1 MGARHGF
8 VGAPDADPC
17 ESPPL
22 VTPDDDRNFRLSRDV
37 LPRRTQATLTL
48 DLERRTFAGEAQLT
62 LSVARPVRRIVLHGV
77 ELDVSHAEVHAGG
90 NAQRASVSMRPVSET
105 VVLEFE
111 NEVPQGEARLD
122 LRWTGHFTEGLRG
135 LYLAGSVAATQF
147 EAADARRVF
156 PCFDEPAFKCTWA
169 LSVKVP
175 PGLVAL
181 GNGRVLGEELD
192 GPHRKVRFAE
202 TEQLSSYLIALVVG
216 PLVSTAEELAVGVP
230 VRTWCLEEKR
240 GLLGFGQQ
248 AALAVLPRLQDYFGL
263 PYAFGKLDQVGIPDF
278 EAGAMENA
286 GLITY
291 REVALLLDPSTAPLS
306 VQKRVAEVVTHEL
319 AHQWFGNWVTMVW
332 WDDLWLNEAFAT
344 WMAYKIVDGWRPDWR
359 VWLDFDAGKATA
371 LHLDA
376 LRSTHPIRGT
386 VNNASEATEAFDA
399 ITYEKGGAVL
409 RMIEGFLGEEVFRA
423 GIRDYM
429 QRHARANAVAD
440 DLWGALARASR
451 APVVELANAWIR
463 QSGYPV
469 VSVAP
474 EGDRV
479 RVSQERFFSEPGLTG
494 KESWPV
500 PMVLAWGDDL
510 GRRTRPFLLEGRHAE
525 VTLGAT
531 GAVRWIAG
539 NAGSTG
545 FYRVA
550 YSAEALAGL
559 GRHLGEL
566 LPAERIGLLA
576 DQWALVRAGR
586 VRIADFLDL
595 ALAFAEEPDHAVLD
609 ELVGRLGYVESRLVE
624 GADLERLRRLVER
637 LFLPRLQGMGWD
649 PVAGESDQDR
659 LRRAALLRA
668 VAGVARSPSVLAEA
682 APRVDRVL
690 NGQRTALD
698 PNLVDTAVG
707 VTARDGDAELFDR
720 LRAAFPREADPAA
733 KRRYLL
739 ALSAFERKELLGR
752 SQSLLFDPAV
762 PLQDFASYAQGML
775 ANRAGREGAWEL
787 LRSRWE
793 DVQEKTSGAP
803 MLLRRVVEALGS
815 LHERRHLDE
824 ARAFLAAHPV
834 PEAQQAVAQTL
845 ERLAQ
850 DVALRERLAP
860 EVSVWLRGK

>member
-1 MGARHGF
+1 
-8 VGAPDADPC
+8 
-17 ESPPL
+17 
-22 VTPDDDRNFRLSRDV
+22 VTSDDRNFRLSRNV
-37 LPRRTQATLTL
+37 LPRRTQAALTL
-48 DLERRTFAGEAQLT
+48 DMEGRTFAGEAELT
-62 LSVARPVRRIVLHGV
+62 LSVERPVRSIVLHAVG
-77 ELDVSHAEVHAGG
+77 LDVSHAEVHSGG
-90 NAQRASVSMRPVSET
+90 RVSRARVQVRPVSET
-105 VVLEFE
+105 VVLELDG
-111 NEVPQGEARLD
+111 EVPAGEARLV
-122 LRWTGHFTEGLRG
+122 LRWTGRFTEGLRG

-169 LSVKVP
+169 LTVKVP
-175 PGLVAL
+175 PKLVAL
-181 GNGRVLGEELD
+181 SNGRVLAEELE
-192 GPHRKVRFAE
+192 GAYRKVRFAE
-202 TEQLSSYLIALVVG
+202 TEVLSSYLIALVVG
-216 PLVSTAEELAVGVP
+216 PLVSTTEEVAVGIP

-240 GLLGFGQQ
+240 ALLGFGQKV
-248 AALAVLPRLQDYFGL
+248 ALAVLPMLQDYFGL

-291 REVALLLDPSTAPLS
+291 RELALLLDPATAPLA

-344 WMAYKIVDGWRPDWR
+344 WMAYKIVDLWRPDWR

-386 VNNASEATEAFDA
+386 VANAAEATESFDA
-399 ITYEKGGAVL
+399 ITYEKGGGVL
-409 RMIEGFLGEEVFRA
+409 RMIEGFLGEESFRS

-429 QRHARANAVAD
+429 RKHARVNAVAD
-440 DLWGALARASR
+440 DLWGALARASH

-469 VSVAP
+469 VSVAL
-474 EGDRV
+474 EGNRV
-479 RVSQERFFSEPGLTG
+479 RVSQERFYSEPGLGGPET
-494 KESWPV
+494 WPV
-500 PMVLAWGDDL
+500 PLVLAWGDDR
-510 GRRTRPFLLEGRHAE
+510 GRQTRTLLLEKQAGE
-525 VTLGAT
+525 ITLESA
-531 GAVRWIAG
+531 GAVRWLDA

-550 YSAEALAGL
+550 YSADLLARL
-559 GRHLGEL
+559 GKSLSAL
-566 LPAERIGLLA
+566 LPAERIGLVA

-586 VRIADFLDL
+586 ARISDFLDL
-595 ALAFAEEPDHAVLD
+595 VLAFGDESDHAVLD
-609 ELVGRLGYVESRLVE
+609 ELVGRLGYVEARLVDGE
-624 GADLERLRRLVER
+624 DQERFRKLIER
-637 LFLPRLQGMGWD
+637 LFLPRLQAMGWD

-668 VAGVARSPSVLAEA
+668 VAGVARSRPVLAET

-698 PNLVDTAVG
+698 PNLVDTAVA
-707 VTARDGDAELFDR
+707 VSARDGDGDLFDR
-720 LRAAFPREADPAA
+720 LRAAFPKEADPAV

-739 ALSAFERKELLGR
+739 ALTAFETPGLAERAQGLL
-752 SQSLLFDPAV
+752 LDPVV
-762 PLQDFASYAQGML
+762 PLQDFASFVHGLL
-775 ANRAGREGAWEL
+775 ANRAAREGGWTL
-787 LRSRWE
+787 VRDRWSE
-793 DVQEKTSGAP
+793 VTEKVAQAP
-803 MLLRRVVEALGS
+803 MLLRRVVEALGN
-815 LHERRHLDE
+815 LRERRHLDE
-824 ARAFLAAHPV
+824 ARAFLNAHPV

-860 EVSVWLRGK
+860 EVSVWLRGR

>member
-1 MGARHGF
+1 
-8 VGAPDADPC
+8 
-17 ESPPL
+17 
-22 VTPDDDRNFRLSRDV
+22 VTTDDRNFRLSRDV

-48 DLERRTFAGEAQLT
+48 DLDARTFSGEAELT
-62 LSVARPVRRIVLHGV
+62 LSVEQPVRSLVLHAV
-77 ELDVSHAEVHAGG
+77 ELDVSRAEVHGG
-90 NAQRASVSMRPVSET
+90 GRTSRASVRVQPVSET
-105 VVLEFE
+105 VALDLDAEL
-111 NEVPQGEARLD
+111 PKGEARLH
-122 LRWTGHFTEGLRG
+122 LAWTGRFTGGLRG

-169 LSVKVP
+169 LTVKVP

-181 GNGRVLGEELD
+181 SNGRVLAEELE
-192 GPHRKVRFAE
+192 GHHRKVRFAE
-202 TEQLSSYLIALVVG
+202 TEVLPSYLVALVVG
-216 PLVSTAEELAVGVP
+216 PLVSTAEETAAGIP
-230 VRTWCLEEKR
+230 VRTWCLEEKQA
-240 GLLGFGQQ
+240 LLGFGQQ
-248 AALAVLPRLQDYFGL
+248 TALAVLPRLQDYFGL

-291 REVALLLDPSTAPLS
+291 REVALLLDPATAPLS

-359 VWLDFDAGKATA
+359 VWLDFDTGKATA

-386 VNNASEATEAFDA
+386 VANAAEATESFDA

-409 RMIEGFLGEEVFRA
+409 RMIEGFLGEESFRA

-429 QRHARANAVAD
+429 RRHARANAVAD
-440 DLWGALARASR
+440 DLWGALARASH

-469 VSVAP
+469 VSVGL
-474 EGDRV
+474 EGNRV
-479 RVSQERFFSEPGLTG
+479 RVSQGRFFSEPGLAGPET
-494 KESWPV
+494 WPV
-500 PMVLAWGDDL
+500 PLVLAWGDDR
-510 GRRTRPFLLEGRHAE
+510 GRHTLPFLLEGQSGE
-525 VTLGAT
+525 VTLEAAGP
-531 GAVRWIAG
+531 VRWLDA

-550 YSAEALAGL
+550 YSAELLAAL
-559 GRHLGEL
+559 GRSLAAL

-586 VRIADFLDL
+586 ARIADFLDL
-595 ALAFAEEPDHAVLD
+595 VLAFGAESDHAVLD
-609 ELVGRLGYVESRLVE
+609 ELVGRLAYVEARLVDGDDQERFRRLVE
-624 GADLERLRRLVER
+624 G
-637 LFLPRLQGMGWD
+637 LFLPRLRQMGWD
-649 PVAGESDQDR
+649 PVAGETDQDR

-668 VAGVARSPSVLAEA
+668 VAGVARARSVLAET

-698 PNLVDTAVG
+698 PNLVDTAVA
-707 VTARDGDAELFDR
+707 VTARDGDGELFDR
-720 LRAAFPREADPAA
+720 FRAAFPQEPDPAV

-739 ALSAFERKELLGR
+739 ALTAFERPELVDR
-752 SQSLLFDPAV
+752 AQAMLLDGAV
-762 PLQDFASYAQGML
+762 PLQDFASFVHGML
-775 ANRAGREGAWEL
+775 ANREAREGSWKL
-787 LRSRWE
+787 LRDRWST
-793 DVQEKTSGAP
+793 VMEKTAGAP
-803 MLLRRVVEALGS
+803 MLLRRVVEALGN
-815 LHERRHLDE
+815 LRERRHLDE
-824 ARAFLAAHPV
+824 ARSFLSAHPV
-834 PEAQQAVAQTL
+834 AEAQQAVAQTL

-850 DVALRERLAP
+850 DVALRERLVP
-860 EVSVWLRGK
+860 EVSVWLRGSSTT

>member
-1 MGARHGF
+1 
-8 VGAPDADPC
+8 
-17 ESPPL
+17 
-22 VTPDDDRNFRLSRDV
+22 VTSDDRNFRLSRDV
-37 LPRRTQATLTL
+37 LPRRTQAALTL
-48 DLERRTFAGEAQLT
+48 DMEARTFAGEAELT
-62 LSVARPVRRIVLHGV
+62 LSVERPVRSIVLHAV
-77 ELDVSHAEVHAGG
+77 ELDVSVAEVQSVGRVS
-90 NAQRASVSMRPVSET
+90 RARVQVRPVSET
-105 VVLEFE
+105 VLLELDDE
-111 NEVPQGEARLD
+111 LPAGEARLV
-122 LRWTGHFTEGLRG
+122 LRWTGRFTEGLRG

-169 LSVKVP
+169 LTVKVP
-175 PGLVAL
+175 PKLVAL
-181 GNGRVLGEELD
+181 SNGRVLAEELE
-192 GPHRKVRFAE
+192 GAYRKVRFAE
-202 TEQLSSYLIALVVG
+202 TEVLSSYLIALVVG
-216 PLVSTAEELAVGVP
+216 PLVSTTEEVAAGIP

-240 GLLGFGQQ
+240 ALLGFGQK
-248 AALAVLPRLQDYFGL
+248 AALAVLPMLQDYFGL

-291 REVALLLDPSTAPLS
+291 RELALLLDPATAPLA

-344 WMAYKIVDGWRPDWR
+344 WMAYKIVDLWRPDWR

-386 VNNASEATEAFDA
+386 VANAAEATESFDA

-409 RMIEGFLGEEVFRA
+409 RMIEGFLGEEAFRS

-429 QRHARANAVAD
+429 RKHARANAVAD
-440 DLWGALARASR
+440 DLWGALARASH

-469 VSVAP
+469 VSVAL
-474 EGDRV
+474 EGNRL
-479 RVSQERFFSEPGLTG
+479 RVSQERFFSEPGLSGPET
-494 KESWPV
+494 WPV
-500 PMVLAWGDDL
+500 PLVLAWGDDR
-510 GRRTRPFLLEGRHAE
+510 GRQSRTFLLEKQTGE
-525 VTLGAT
+525 ITLETAGQ
-531 GAVRWIAG
+531 VRWLNA

-550 YSAEALAGL
+550 YSADLLARL
-559 GRHLGEL
+559 SKSLSAL

-586 VRIADFLDL
+586 ARISEFLDL
-595 ALAFAEEPDHAVLD
+595 VLAFGDESDHAVLD
-609 ELVGRLGYVESRLVE
+609 ELVGRLGYVEARLVDGE
-624 GADLERLRRLVER
+624 DQERFRKLIER
-637 LFLPRLQGMGWD
+637 LFLPRLQAMGWD
-649 PVAGESDQDR
+649 PVAGETDQDR

-668 VAGVARSPSVLAEA
+668 VAGVARSRSVLAET

-698 PNLVDTAVG
+698 PNLVDTAVA
-707 VTARDGDAELFDR
+707 VSARDGGGELFDR
-720 LRAAFPREADPAA
+720 FRAAFPKEADPAV

-739 ALSAFERKELLGR
+739 ALTAFETPGLAERAQGLL
-752 SQSLLFDPAV
+752 LDPVV
-762 PLQDFASYAQGML
+762 PLQDFASFVQGLL
-775 ANRAGREGAWEL
+775 ANRAAREGGWAL
-787 LRSRWE
+787 VRDRWSE
-793 DVQEKTSGAP
+793 VTEKVAQAP
-803 MLLRRVVEALGS
+803 MLLRRVVEALGN
-815 LHERRHLDE
+815 LRERRHLDE
-824 ARAFLAAHPV
+824 ARAFLNAHPV

-850 DVALRERLAP
+850 DVALRERLGP
-860 EVSVWLRGK
+860 EVTVWLRGR

>member
-1 MGARHGF
+1 M
-8 VGAPDADPC
+8 
-17 ESPPL
+17 
-22 VTPDDDRNFRLSRDV
+22 TTDDRDFRLSRDV
-37 LPRRTQATLTL
+37 LPRRIQATLTL
-48 DLERRTFAGEAQLT
+48 DLDARSFAGEAELT
-62 LSVARPVRRIVLHGV
+62 LSVERPVRTLVLHAV
-77 ELDVSHAEVHAGG
+77 ELDLGRTEVHVAGRVI
-90 NAQRASVSMRPVSET
+90 RATPRVHPVSET
-105 VVLEFE
+105 VVLELDD
-111 NEVPQGEARLD
+111 PLPAGKARLVVA
-122 LRWTGHFTEGLRG
+122 WTGRFTEGLRG

-169 LSVKVP
+169 LTVKVP

-181 GNGRVLGEELD
+181 SNGRILAEELD
-192 GPHRKVRFAE
+192 GPYRKVRFAE
-202 TEQLSSYLIALVVG
+202 TEVLPSYLVALVVG
-216 PLVSTAEELAVGVP
+216 PLVSTSEEMAVGVP

-240 GLLGFGQQ
+240 ALLGFGQQ

-291 REVALLLDPSTAPLS
+291 REVALLLDPATAPLS
-306 VQKRVAEVVTHEL
+306 IQKRVAEVVTHEL

-344 WMAYKIVDGWRPDWR
+344 WMAYKIVDQWRPQWR

-386 VNNASEATEAFDA
+386 VANAAEATESFDA

-409 RMIEGFLGEEVFRA
+409 RMIEGFLAEEVFRE

-429 QRHARANAVAD
+429 RTHARANAVAD

-469 VSVAP
+469 VSVAL
-474 EGDRV
+474 EGTRV
-479 RVSQERFFSEPGLTG
+479 RLSQERFFSEPGLSGPET
-494 KESWPV
+494 WPV
-500 PMVLAWGDDL
+500 PLVLAWGDDR
-510 GRRTRPFLLEGRHAE
+510 GRHTRTFLLGGRSSE
-525 VTLGAT
+525 VVLEASGP
-531 GAVRWIAG
+531 VRWLDA

-545 FYRVA
+545 FYRAA
-550 YSAEALAGL
+550 YSAELLAGL
-559 GRHLGEL
+559 GRSLREL
-566 LPAERIGLLA
+566 LPAERIGLVA

-586 VRIADFLDL
+586 ARVADFLDL
-595 ALAFAEEPDHAVLD
+595 VLAFGDEADHAVLD
-609 ELVGRLGYVESRLVE
+609 ELVGRLGYVEARLVDGE
-624 GADLERLRRLVER
+624 DLERFRRLVER
-637 LFLPRLQGMGWD
+637 LFLPRLQQMGWD
-649 PVAGESDQDR
+649 PVAGETDQDR
-659 LRRAALLRA
+659 LRRGALLRA
-668 VAGVARSPSVLAEA
+668 VAGVARAKLVLAEI

-698 PNLVDTAVG
+698 PNLLDTAVG
-707 VTARDGDAELFDR
+707 VSARDGDDELFDR
-720 LRAAFPREADPAA
+720 LRAAFPREPDPAV

-739 ALSAFERKELLGR
+739 ALTAFERPELAKR
-752 SQSLLFDPAV
+752 AEAMLLDSAV
-762 PLQDFASYAQGML
+762 PLQDFASFVHGLL
-775 ANRAGREGAWEL
+775 ANRVAREATWAL
-787 LRSRWE
+787 LRDRWST
-793 DVQEKTSGAP
+793 VTEKTAGAP
-803 MLLRRVVEALGS
+803 MLLRRVVEAFGNLR
-815 LHERRHLDE
+815 ERRHLDE

-860 EVSVWLRGK
+860 EVSVWLRGR

>member
-1 MGARHGF
+1 M
-8 VGAPDADPC
+8 
-17 ESPPL
+17 
-22 VTPDDDRNFRLSRDV
+22 TTDDRNFRLSRDV
-37 LPRRTQATLTL
+37 LPRRTQAALTL
-48 DLERRTFAGEAQLT
+48 DMEARTFTGEAELT
-62 LSVARPVRRIVLHGV
+62 LSVARPVRSIVLHAV
-77 ELDVSHAEVHAGG
+77 ELDVSQAEVHSAGRVS
-90 NAQRASVSMRPVSET
+90 RARVQVRPVSET
-105 VVLEFE
+105 VVLEVDA
-111 NEVPQGEARLD
+111 EVPAGEARLV
-122 LRWTGHFTEGLRG
+122 LRWSGRFTEGLRG

-169 LSVKVP
+169 LTVKVP
-175 PGLVAL
+175 PKLVAL
-181 GNGRVLGEELD
+181 SNGRVLAEELE
-192 GPHRKVRFAE
+192 GAHRKVRFAE
-202 TEQLSSYLIALVVG
+202 TEVLSSYLVALVVG
-216 PLVSTAEELAVGVP
+216 PLVSTTEEMAAGIP

-240 GLLGFGQQ
+240 ALLGFGQK
-248 AALAVLPRLQDYFGL
+248 AALAVLPMLQDYFGL

-291 REVALLLDPSTAPLS
+291 RELALLLDPATAPLA

-344 WMAYKIVDGWRPDWR
+344 WMAYKIVDQWRPDWR
-359 VWLDFDAGKATA
+359 VWLDFDSGKATA

-386 VNNASEATEAFDA
+386 VANAAEATESFDA

-409 RMIEGFLGEEVFRA
+409 RMIEGFLGEDSFRS

-429 QRHARANAVAD
+429 RKHARANAVAD
-440 DLWGALARASR
+440 DLWAALARASH

-469 VSVAP
+469 VSVAL
-474 EGDRV
+474 EGNRV
-479 RVSQERFFSEPGLTG
+479 RVSQERFYSEPGQGGPET
-494 KESWPV
+494 WPV
-500 PMVLAWGDDL
+500 PLVLAWGDDR
-510 GRRTRPFLLEGRHAE
+510 GRQTRTFLLEKQAGE
-525 VTLGAT
+525 ITLESAGP
-531 GAVRWIAG
+531 VRWLDA

-550 YSAEALAGL
+550 YSADLLAKL
-559 GRHLGEL
+559 GKSLSAL

-586 VRIADFLDL
+586 ARISDFLEL
-595 ALAFAEEPDHAVLD
+595 VFAFGDESDHAVLD
-609 ELVGRLGYVESRLVE
+609 ELVGRLGYVEARLVDGE
-624 GADLERLRRLVER
+624 DQERFRKLIER
-637 LFLPRLQGMGWD
+637 LFLPRLHAMGWD

-668 VAGVARSPSVLAEA
+668 VAGVARSRPVLAET

-698 PNLVDTAVG
+698 PNLVDTAVA
-707 VTARDGDAELFDR
+707 VSAREGDGDLFDR
-720 LRAAFPREADPAA
+720 LRAAFPKEADPAV

-739 ALSAFERKELLGR
+739 ALTAFETPGLAERAQGLL
-752 SQSLLFDPAV
+752 LDPVV
-762 PLQDFASYAQGML
+762 PLQDFASFVNGLL
-775 ANRAGREGAWEL
+775 ANRAAREGGWAL
-787 LRSRWE
+787 VRDRWS
-793 DVQEKTSGAP
+793 DVTEKVAQAP
-803 MLLRRVVEALGS
+803 MLLRRVVEALGN
-815 LHERRHLDE
+815 LRERRHLDE
-824 ARAFLAAHPV
+824 ARAFLNAHPV

-850 DVALRERLAP
+850 DVALRERLVP
-860 EVSVWLRGK
+860 EVSVWLRGR